1 MMFKDELYTNENSH
15 PIILYLRTKKLIPG
29 FETWEGD
36 VVITEIERL
45 TGQKPTIANIN
56 KLMAAKTLLISDA
69 PWQHWEVFNHVV
81 MGLNG
86 YIPNTD
92 ILHKPALHELIYG
105 VETINMLRE
114 ENFREESDVPKYV
127 AAVML
132 DENVQYAPHPLEFA
146 QMFILAPKY
155 VCKKCGARGNGL
167 EGFIGMCRDCGS
179 TDYSL
184 EMEYDIAHQKALY
197 EEYLKKDEVTVPE
210 EMDAI
215 AAGKLLLA
223 RKYAD
228 LKRKEL
234 GDQYKLMSNLL

>member
-1 MMFKDELYTNENSH
+1 
-15 PIILYLRTKKLIPG
+15 
-29 FETWEGD
+29 
-36 VVITEIERL
+36 
-45 TGQKPTIANIN
+45 
-56 KLMAAKTLLISDA
+56 
-69 PWQHWEVFNHVV
+69 
-81 MGLNG
+81 
-86 YIPNTD
+86 
-92 ILHKPALHELIYG
+92 
-105 VETINMLRE
+105 
-114 ENFREESDVPKYV
+114 V

-132 DENVQYAPHPLEFA
+132 NENVQYAPHPLEFA

-155 VCKKCGARGNGL
+155 VCKKCGGKGNGL

-179 TDYSL
+179 TDYHM
-184 EMEYDIAHQKALY
+184 EMEYDITHQKALY
-197 EEYLKKDEVTVPE
+197 EEYLKKDEVVVPE